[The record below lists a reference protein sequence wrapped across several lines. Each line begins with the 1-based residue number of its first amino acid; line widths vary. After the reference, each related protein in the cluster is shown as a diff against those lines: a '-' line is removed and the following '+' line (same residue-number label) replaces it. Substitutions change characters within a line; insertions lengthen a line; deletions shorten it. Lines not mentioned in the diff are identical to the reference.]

1 MLNKCLWMFLLKVLQ
16 NEIQR
21 KKTLKKPYTKT
32 NTQKMNFEPLL
43 CQYGGQKNLG
53 FLQSPHGKT

>member
-1 MLNKCLWMFLLKVLQ
+1 MFLLKVLQ

-53 FLQSPHGKT
+53 FLQFPHGKTWC